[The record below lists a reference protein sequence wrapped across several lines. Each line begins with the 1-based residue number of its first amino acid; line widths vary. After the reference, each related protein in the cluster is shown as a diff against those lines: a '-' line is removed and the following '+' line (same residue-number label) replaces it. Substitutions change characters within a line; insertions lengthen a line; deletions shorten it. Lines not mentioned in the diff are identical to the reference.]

1 MVQELDHGVNPATHV
16 GQYPKRNIQPS
27 EIMSF
32 KIKVPTF
39 ENKGTRIE
47 TITTAYYFMY
57 YSRIWTSCPR
67 CDIIHRLLAI
77 RCNHKVLDFPLQ
89 TPEWIAQGINKL
101 IHTKNI
107 TVRVVLLENKWI
119 FLLRGINSTALV
131 TEFINLWILVREV
144 KLSPLAKDPI
154 MA

>member
-1 MVQELDHGVNPATHV
+1 MPIFSIPKCTGSRWIAV
-16 GQYPKRNIQPS
+16 G
-27 EIMSF
+27 
-32 KIKVPTF
+32 PTCSLRWSKSILGSAPMCERTWF
-39 ENKGTRIE
+39 I
-47 TITTAYYFMY
+47 YF
-57 YSRIWTSCPR
+57 
-67 CDIIHRLLAI
+67 
-77 RCNHKVLDFPLQ
+77 CNRKVLDFALVARAD
-89 TPEWIAQGINKL
+89 PEWIAQGINKL

-119 FLLRGINSTALV
+119 FLVRGINSTALV